1 MKQKH
6 IPNLN
11 LVQTYDK
18 FYKDAQIHYE
28 SLDNL
33 ASFFGRAMHV
43 HRHDRYYQLHYIHS
57 GKVHL
62 MLGEAEYNEQA
73 PLLFLTPPPTPH
85 GFVTE
90 PQATGQVLTVHQ
102 SVVQALMHSLDKSGP
117 NIDAQPF
124 CLTLRDLPEVAKRHE
139 AQLIKAFN
147 GLDQEVQNHDALG
160 QSAAINHWA
169 QLVLVNLFRL
179 IAGSTQMRPSHHSQS
194 AIFRRFLELIEEYYK
209 EHLAI
214 TDYAQLLNVTDGR
227 LNHICRTIANAS
239 SKQLIFE
246 RLVQEAKYL
255 LSYTSLSI
263 KEIAF
268 DLGFQDPAYFTRFFL
283 KYTAQTPKAYRS
295 HRV

>member
-1 MKQKH
+1 MKPKH

-18 FYKDAQIHYE
+18 FYKDAHVHYE

-33 ASFFGRAMHV
+33 ASFFGRAMHL

-62 MLGEAEYNEQA
+62 ILGEDEYNEQA
-73 PLLFLTPPPTPH
+73 PLLFLTPPPVPH

-90 PQATGQVLTVHQ
+90 PHASGQVLTVHQ
-102 SVVQALMHSLDKSGP
+102 SVVQQLIQGLDKRGP

-124 CLTLRDLPEVAKRHE
+124 CFTLRDLSEAAKCHE

-194 AIFRRFLELIEEYYK
+194 AIFRKFLGLIEEYYK
-209 EHLAI
+209 DHLVI
-214 TDYAQLLNVTDGR
+214 TQYAQLLNVTEGR
-227 LNHICRTIANAS
+227 LNKICRTIANAS

-255 LSYTSLSI
+255 LSYTNLSI

-268 DLGFQDPAYFTRFFL
+268 DLGFQDPAYFTRFFI
-283 KYTAQTPKAYRS
+283 KYTTQTPKDYRN